1 VDELYVVPDAR
12 GRGVGSAALKFVM
25 NEARM
30 QGLRALHLEV
40 MPGNER
46 ALELYQRHGFDDT
59 RRHLMNKWW

>member
-1 VDELYVVPDAR
+1 
-12 GRGVGSAALKFVM
+12 
-25 NEARM
+25 M

-59 RRHLMNKWW
+59 RRHLMNKWL